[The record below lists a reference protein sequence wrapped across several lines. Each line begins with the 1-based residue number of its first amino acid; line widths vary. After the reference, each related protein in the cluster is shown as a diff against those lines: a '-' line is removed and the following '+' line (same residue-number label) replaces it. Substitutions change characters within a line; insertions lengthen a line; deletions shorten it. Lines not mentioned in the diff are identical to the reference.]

1 VNRPQRLRHT
11 PKGRVITFYSYK
23 GGTGRSMAMANV
35 AWMLAMS
42 GERVLIIDWD
52 LEAPGLHRYFH
63 PFLDDKDLTA
73 SVGLLDYVEKLRTR
87 AAAKDELSP
96 DDTDIMEYVKRLKWP
111 PEFSVQWD
119 RFGPFA
125 GIDLLPAGQQGPA
138 YSSKLNTFNWVEF
151 YEKLGGS
158 ELLNMARQQLKSEY
172 DYVLIDSR
180 TGVSDTSGICTIEM
194 PDTLVVCFTLN
205 DQSIKGA
212 CGVAEWVQSKQKERA
227 LAASAARAA
236 AAAAGKTVTRLPA
249 PQVEEFPFRIY
260 PVPTRVEIGSEK
272 EKRQVALALAQ
283 QKFAPFLDHLNR
295 EDSASKYWG
304 RVQLAYFAFY
314 AFEEI
319 PAIFGDTADEELSLS
334 TPIKRI
340 ARNITG
346 DSLLEPIALA
356 EESDEA
362 ERLRKEILSW
372 YIRKPTSTLLNP
384 VQAAQRTYEELDR
397 DSRLL
402 MRAVMLRL
410 VQIVPGAP
418 PAPVTVPRDD
428 FDGRLET
435 MLQQLVTAGV
445 VQISG
450 SAGTV
455 DKTVCES
462 WDLLRQWIKEDEDF
476 LLWRQSFIGSV
487 SSWQRSGRDKSA
499 LLRGKILDDAVAR
512 LDAHPDNFTASE
524 RDFLASSR
532 RESELATGIFVITVP
547 FTNLRVQLSQW
558 QMTIAGFILVAAFA
572 TFVVLSQQ
580 AGAKRQRSAAI
591 VTLAE
596 QYLMKDPLTA
606 ALLLTEVRDF
616 DAAEANRKFALQ
628 VAANNYPERVIHSN
642 EAFAA
647 LELAPDG
654 DRFVT
659 ASDKGATLWF
669 TANWERSNT
678 VAQGD
683 FIAASF
689 NGWKPD
695 RAKSRGRSG
704 TADKLVTTSKD
715 GVVRVWSLYG
725 QQITAVPGSN
735 LHELSTEPC
744 VSKLKP
750 VAYLGPLRYA
760 RFSPDEVVIVMAY
773 EGGMLVMA
781 DAAKGTC
788 FDVRLG
794 PPYSASS
801 PARSLATFD
810 LDGEWA
816 AINSNIVGE
825 LFHVQDWK
833 VTPIHAHFDSPVA
846 VSLTTQIMDL
856 SSVIDAKTDVR
867 ITHPAAHVGAFS
879 WDSNSIAG
887 AYENRAWW
895 QPVSGNQPA
904 ILCCHADAISAIAFD
919 RSGNSVLTASK
930 DKTIRVWPTQK
941 KPLNPL
947 ATWPEIIDYLR
958 STTHACL
965 SVNERTQLLNED
977 SHIAIENARA
987 CEARQR

>member
-1 VNRPQRLRHT
+1 VNRPQRPRHT

-63 PFLDDKDLTA
+63 PFLDDKDLTS

-138 YSSKLNTFNWVEF
+138 YSSKLNTFNWVDF

-158 ELLNMARQQLKSEY
+158 ELLNMARQQLKGEY

-212 CGVAEWVQSKQKERA
+212 CGVAEWVQAKRKERA
-227 LAASAARAA
+227 EAAASARAA
-236 AAAAGKTVTRLPA
+236 AAPDGKPLTGLRA
-249 PQVEEFPFRIY
+249 SRVEEFPFRIY

-346 DSLLEPIALA
+346 DSLLEPIPLA

-410 VQIVPGAP
+410 VQVVLGAP
-418 PAPVTVPRDD
+418 PAPVTVPKDD
-428 FDGRLET
+428 FDGRLDT

-450 SAGTV
+450 SAATV

-476 LLWRQSFIGSV
+476 LLWRQSFIGLV

-512 LDAHPDNFTASE
+512 LASHPDYFTASE
-524 RDFLASSR
+524 VDFLASSR
-532 RESELATGIFVITVP
+532 REAMLATGIFVITIP
-547 FTNLRVQLSQW
+547 FTNLRVRLSQR

-580 AGAKRQRSAAI
+580 TGAKRQRSAAAI

-596 QYLMKDPLTA
+596 QYLSKDPLTA
-606 ALLLTEVRDF
+606 ALLLTEVRDY

-628 VAANNYPERVIHSN
+628 VAANNYPERVLRTD
-642 EAFAA
+642 ETFAA
-647 LELAPDG
+647 LEFGPDG
-654 DRFVT
+654 KLFAT
-659 ASDKGATLWF
+659 ASDKGAELWD
-669 TANWERSNT
+669 TASWRPSRT
-678 VAQGD
+678 VTAGY
-683 FIAASF
+683 FVSASL

-704 TADKLVTTSKD
+704 QVDKLVTTGVD
-715 GVVRVWSLYG
+715 GTVRVWSLSG
-725 QQITAVPGSN
+725 QQIALVPGSN
-735 LHELSTEPC
+735 LNELNAEPC
-744 VSKLKP
+744 RSKLKDVPYLNAP
-750 VAYLGPLRYA
+750 VYA
-760 RFSPDEVVIVMAY
+760 RFSPDEVVVIMAY
-773 EGGMLVMA
+773 DGGMLMMA

-788 FDVRLG
+788 FDVRL
-794 PPYSASS
+794 PQSTSAASL
-801 PARSLATFD
+801 RSRAAFTP
-810 LDGEWA
+810 DGEWA
-816 AINSNIVGE
+816 ALVAE
-825 LFHVQDWK
+825 LFHIQDWRA
-833 VTPIHAHFDSPVA
+833 VPIASHWDRPLA
-846 VSLTTQIMDL
+846 VSFKTQVMDT
-856 SSVIDAKTDVR
+856 SGVVDPNKSTRDM
-867 ITHPAAHVGAFS
+867 HPAARVGDFS
-879 WDSNSIAG
+879 WDSNFEAG

-895 QPVSGNQPA
+895 QPISGNHTM
-904 ILCCHADAISAIAFD
+904 LCCHSDVITAVAFNG
-919 RSGNSVLTASK
+919 SGSHILTASK

-941 KPLNPL
+941 KSLNPL

-958 STTHACL
+958 STTRACL
-965 SVNERTQLLNED
+965 SVNDRTQLLNED
-977 SHIAIENARA
+977 SHTAIENARA